1 MTKLTK
7 AVKEQIIRNAVE
19 KSGLINEHNKIIQRR
34 AEWANNVRLF
44 AIGGVEVEK
53 QLVAIN
59 EQYAALHESVPKNLQ
74 GELRKPVKTDND
86 IYVNVAGISFTAL
99 FNGQL
104 GYNKSDHIYKIS
116 PSSVILRAD
125 NPLVA
130 EFHEVHNQQEE
141 YENKVVTLRNSVNGV
156 IANITTVKKLL
167 DVWPEAK
174 EILPPEI
181 EKQTVQLP
189 MVQTADLN
197 KLIGLPSEDK

>member
-7 AVKEQIIRNAVE
+7 AVKEQIIRNAVI
-19 KSGLINEHNKIIQRR
+19 KSGLIDEHNKIIQRR

-44 AIGGVEVEK
+44 AIGGVDEEK
-53 QLVAIN
+53 KLIAIN
-59 EQYAALHESVPKNLQ
+59 EQYITMRESVPNVLK
-74 GELRKPVKTDND
+74 GDLRKPVKTDND

-104 GYNKSDHIYKIS
+104 GYDKSEHIYKIT
-116 PSSVILRAD
+116 PNNTVLLAD

-130 EFHEVHNQQEE
+130 EFHEIHNQQED
-141 YENKVVTLRNSVNGV
+141 YENKLSDLKNSVNGV

-174 EILPPEI
+174 ELLPPDI

-197 KLIGLPSEDK
+197 KLIGLPS

>member
-7 AVKEQIIRNAVE
+7 AVKEQIVRNAVE
-19 KSGLINEHNKIIQRR
+19 KSGLIDEHNKIIQRR

-53 QLVAIN
+53 KLIAIN

-74 GELRKPVKTDND
+74 GDYRKPARRRNET
-86 IYVNVAGISFTAL
+86 YVNVAGISFCAYFHGCL
-99 FNGQL
+99 D
-104 GYNKSDHIYKIS
+104 YNCCDQVHRIS
-116 PSSVILRAD
+116 PSNVTLLAD
-125 NPLVA
+125 NPLVS
-130 EFHEVHNQQEE
+130 EFHEIHNQQEE

-174 EILPPEI
+174 ELLPPDI
-181 EKQTVQLP
+181 EKQAVQLP

-197 KLIGLPSEDK
+197 KLIGLPS

>member
-7 AVKEQIIRNAVE
+7 AIKEQIIENAVN
-19 KSGLINEHNKIIQRR
+19 KSGLIDEHNKIIQRR
-34 AEWANNVRLF
+34 TEWANNVRLF
-44 AIGGVEVEK
+44 AIGGVDEEK
-53 QLVAIN
+53 KLVAIN
-59 EQYAALHESVPKNLQ
+59 EQYFNMHESVPGNLK
-74 GELRKPVKTDND
+74 GDFRKPVKTDND
-86 IYVNVAGISFTAL
+86 IYVNVSGISFTAL

-104 GYNKSDHIYKIS
+104 GYDKSENIYKIT
-116 PSSVILRAD
+116 PNNTVLLAD
-125 NPLVA
+125 NPLVT
-130 EFHEVHNQQEE
+130 EFHEIHNQQED

-174 EILPPEI
+174 ELLPDDI

-197 KLIGLPSEDK
+197 KLIGLPS

>member
-7 AVKEQIIRNAVE
+7 AVKEQIVKNAVE
-19 KSGLINEHNKIIQRR
+19 KSGLIDEHNKIIQRR

-53 QLVAIN
+53 QLIAIN
-59 EQYAALHESVPKNLQ
+59 EQYEVLCESVPKNLQ
-74 GELRKPVKTDND
+74 GNRRRPARQRNET
-86 IYVNVAGISFTAL
+86 YVNVAGISFYAY
-99 FNGQL
+99 FNGCL
-104 GYNKSDHIYKIS
+104 DYNFCDQIYRIS
-116 PSSVILRAD
+116 PDSVTLLAD

-130 EFHEVHNQQEE
+130 EFHEIHNQQEE
-141 YENKVVTLRNSVNGV
+141 YDNKVVTLRNSVNGV

-174 EILPPEI
+174 ELLPADI
-181 EKQTVQLP
+181 EKQTVNLP

-197 KLIGLPSEDK
+197 KLIGLPS

>member
-7 AVKEQIIRNAVE
+7 AVKEQIVKNAVE

-44 AIGGVEVEK
+44 AIGGADVEK
-53 QLVAIN
+53 QLIAIN
-59 EQYAALHESVPKNLQ
+59 EQYEKLYASVDGSLR
-74 GELRKPVKTDND
+74 GDFRKPVKADND
-86 IYVNVAGISFTAL
+86 IYVNVSGISFTAL

-104 GYNKSDHIYKIS
+104 GYNKSDHIYKIT
-116 PSSVILRAD
+116 PNNIVLLAD

-130 EFHEVHNQQEE
+130 EFHEIHNQQEE
-141 YENKVVTLRNSVNGV
+141 YNNKVVTLNNSVNGV

-174 EILPPEI
+174 ELLPPEI
-181 EKQTVQLP
+181 EKQTINLP

-197 KLIGLPSEDK
+197 KLIGLPS

>member
-7 AVKEQIIRNAVE
+7 AVKEQIVKNAVE
-19 KSGLINEHNKIIQRR
+19 KSGLIDEHNKIIQRR

-44 AIGGVEVEK
+44 AIGGTEIEK

-59 EQYAALHESVPKNLQ
+59 EQYEKLLDSVPKQ
-74 GELRKPVKTDND
+74 LRMSGRCPVLVTKEF
-86 IYVNVAGISFTAL
+86 YVNVAGISFCAYFHGGIS
-99 FNGQL
+99 FNYL
-104 GYNKSDHIYKIS
+104 THIHRIS
-116 PSSVILRAD
+116 PSSVTLLAD

-130 EFHEVHNQQEE
+130 EFHEIHNQQEE
-141 YENKVVTLRNSVNGV
+141 YDNKVVTLRNSVNGV

-167 DVWPEAK
+167 EVWPEAK
-174 EILPPEI
+174 ELLPPAI

-197 KLIGLPSEDK
+197 KLIGLPS